1 VPIPNVPRPLRS
13 LSMSRHP
20 RLALVGM
27 ALLIPLSACQQLS
40 APSGDRSI
48 IGRSPAA
55 LEAGQTQ
62 VSAGSPDTQT
72 SDLGPLTT
80 VKRGNLQDTIDLT
93 GQVVPARTAQL
104 SFRSPG
110 TIRTV
115 YVRSGQ
121 TVRKGEP
128 LAELALDDAA
138 LRAAQTQATVAELAY
153 QSQKARLEE
162 LKRGGGTA
170 ATAEARANVTRA
182 RAAVVEAQVA
192 RDAARAGNGPAGV
205 EAQMA
210 QLAVDQ
216 AKDEMDRAQQV
227 ARRSEAAETTQSAL
241 AVRASHRKVEEA
253 SIRLDLLRARGGN
266 ADAARAIEEQRA
278 QLQLEQARDE
288 LEAAKTAAQQ
298 SETEGKDSPAAAAA
312 AVRVAERQVQVA
324 TLRLQQASM
333 PASAAT
339 AAGRAGTG
347 NIEAER
353 QLVRMQMSEAQSQ
366 LSAAQANLRSV
377 RAQRTDAQA
386 AQGTGPVMRIDG
398 SSADQRVS
406 GAAQATP
413 VALAPA
419 SLATPAAETA
429 AVSAAIAAVRAAER
443 EIAEQSLRI
452 EQLNR
457 AAAAEPVQTPTTGNS
472 GNSVEQQLAQIQ
484 LDAAKEDLARAQA
497 AAEAAERRAQAQ
509 PQGAPS
515 AASLSVRMAER
526 RMRDAELMRQ
536 QLAANAQ
543 PPTDAELRLA
553 ELSLAQAQDEL
564 AQVQNTAQLAA
575 QREGGAAEAAAA
587 DTAYAVR
594 SAERK
599 LAEATLRLQQARA
612 TDQLARANRDS
623 QGDIPDLRV
632 SAAEATLS
640 AAEARLRELENG
652 SASAQAIQNEEQ
664 RTALLGDQALE
675 ARTAAQSV
683 VVLAAPF
690 DGTVTSVDAASNQSV
705 EARTTVVRLDDP
717 GRLSVLASVSEWD
730 VTRLAADQRVDV
742 TLPGVIDTTVP
753 GTIADVSAAAVRQGE
768 RASFPVRVDL
778 TQVPAGARV
787 GMTASVSFKTR
798 LAEDVLYVPASA
810 VRKQG
815 DQTTVIRV
823 NGDGISEA
831 VRVGSPEVFGNN
843 VAISVGLRE
852 QDVVVVNA
860 SKVPTP
866 NVAQGASVTTASCS
880 PGC

>member
-1 VPIPNVPRPLRS
+1 
-13 LSMSRHP
+13 
-20 RLALVGM
+20 M
-27 ALLIPLSACQQLS
+27 ALLIPLSACQQPS
-40 APSGDRSI
+40 APSGDQSI
-48 IGRSPAA
+48 IGRSPAGPGS
-55 LEAGQTQ
+55 GQTQ
-62 VSAGSPDTQT
+62 ANAGSPDSQ
-72 SDLGPLTT
+72 SNELGPLTT

-104 SFRSPG
+104 SFRSAG
-110 TIRTV
+110 TVRTV

-138 LRAAQTQATVAELAY
+138 LRTAQTQATVAELAY

-170 ATAEARANVTRA
+170 ATAEARANMTRA

-205 EAQMA
+205 DAQMA

-216 AKDEMDRAQQV
+216 AKDELDHAQQM
-227 ARRSEAAETTQSAL
+227 ARRSAAAEDAQSAL
-241 AVRASHRKVEEA
+241 AVRALQRKVEEGT
-253 SIRLDLLRARGGN
+253 IRLDLLRARGGN
-266 ADAARAIEEQRA
+266 TETARAIEEQRA

-288 LEAAKTAAQQ
+288 LEAAKLAAQQ
-298 SETEGKDSPAAAAA
+298 SESEGKDSPAATAA

-324 TLRLQQASM
+324 TLRLQQASI
-333 PASAAT
+333 PSSATT
-339 AAGRAGTG
+339 AVGRTGTG

-353 QLVRMQMSEAQSQ
+353 QLARMQMSEAQAQ

-377 RAQRTDAQA
+377 RAERTDSQA
-386 AQGTGPVMRIDG
+386 AQGTGPVIRIDG
-398 SSADQRVS
+398 SSTEQRGS
-406 GAAQATP
+406 GTAQPTP
-413 VALAPA
+413 IA
-419 SLATPAAETA
+419 LATPAAERA

-443 EIAEQSLRI
+443 EIAEQSIRI

-457 AAAAEPVQTPTTGNS
+457 AAAAEPVQTPATGNS
-472 GNSVEQQLAQIQ
+472 GASVDQQLAQIQ

-497 AAEAAERRAQAQ
+497 AAEAVERRAQT
-509 PQGAPS
+509 QGAPS
-515 AASLSVRMAER
+515 GPSLSMRMAER
-526 RMRDAELMRQ
+526 RLRDAELMRQ

-543 PPTDAELRLA
+543 PPTDAEIRLA
-553 ELSLAQAQDEL
+553 ELSLSQAQDEL

-575 QREGGAAEAAAA
+575 QREGGAAEAAA
-587 DTAYAVR
+587 DTAFAVR
-594 SAERK
+594 GAERK
-599 LAEATLRLQQARA
+599 LTEATLRLQQARA
-612 TDQLARANRDS
+612 TDQLARANRDT

-632 SAAEATLS
+632 SAAEAALS
-640 AAEARLRELENG
+640 AAEARLREIETG
-652 SASAQAIQNEEQ
+652 SASAQALQSEEQ
-664 RTALLGDQALE
+664 RTTLLGDAALE
-675 ARTAAQSV
+675 ARAAAQSV
-683 VVLAAPF
+683 VVLPAPF
-690 DGTVTSVDAASNQSV
+690 DGTVTSVDAAANQSV
-705 EARTTVVRLDDP
+705 EARATIVRLDDP

-768 RASFPVRVDL
+768 RASFPVRIDL

-787 GMTASVSFKTR
+787 GMTASVTFKTR

-815 DQTTVIRV
+815 DQTTVLRV
-823 NGDGISEA
+823 NGTGSVEE
-831 VRVGSPEVFGNN
+831 VRVGSTEVFGNN
-843 VAISVGLRE
+843 VAISAGLRD
-852 QDVVVVNA
+852 QDVIVMNA
-860 SKVPTP
+860 SKVPTQT
-866 NVAQGASVTTASCS
+866 VAQGAPVTTASCS

>member
-1 VPIPNVPRPLRS
+1 
-13 LSMSRHP
+13 
-20 RLALVGM
+20 M
-27 ALLIPLSACQQLS
+27 ALLMPLSACQHLS

-48 IGRSPAA
+48 IGRAPGVPG
-55 LEAGQTQ
+55 LGQTQ
-62 VSAGSPDTQT
+62 VSAGSPESQ
-72 SDLGPLTT
+72 SSELGPLTT
-80 VKRGNLQDTIDLT
+80 VKRGNLQDSIDLT

-104 SFRSPG
+104 SFRSAG

-115 YVRSGQ
+115 FVRSGQ
-121 TVRKGEP
+121 TVRKGEA

-170 ATAEARANVTRA
+170 VTAEARANVTRA
-182 RAAVVEAQVA
+182 RAAMVEAQVA

-205 EAQMA
+205 EGQMA

-216 AKDEMDRAQQV
+216 AKDELDHAQQL
-227 ARRSEAAETTQSAL
+227 ARRSEAAETAQSAL
-241 AVRASHRKVEEA
+241 AVRALQRKVEEA
-253 SIRLDLLRARGGN
+253 AIRLDLLRARGGN
-266 ADAARAIEEQRA
+266 VEAARAIEEQRA

-288 LEAAKTAAQQ
+288 LEAARAASQQ
-298 SETEGKDSPAAAAA
+298 SETEGKDSPAATAA

-333 PASAAT
+333 PASVT
-339 AAGRAGTG
+339 AAAGGATTG

-353 QLVRMQMSEAQSQ
+353 RLARMQLDEAQAQ

-377 RAQRTDAQA
+377 RAQRADAQA
-386 AQGTGPVMRIDG
+386 AQGTGPVIRIDG
-398 SSADQRVS
+398 SAADQRVA
-406 GAAQATP
+406 GTAQATP
-413 VALAPA
+413 IALAPA
-419 SLATPAAETA
+419 ALATPAAETA

-443 EIAEQSLRI
+443 EVATQSLRL

-457 AAAAEPVQTPTTGNS
+457 AAGADPAQTPTTGNR
-472 GNSVEQQLAQIQ
+472 VDTVDQQLAQIQ

-509 PQGAPS
+509 AQGTPT
-515 AASLSVRMAER
+515 AANLSMRMAER

-564 AQVQNTAQLAA
+564 AQAQNTAQLAA
-575 QREGGAAEAAAA
+575 QREGGTAEAAAS
-587 DTAYAVR
+587 DTAFAVR
-594 SAERK
+594 GAERK

-612 TDQLARANRDS
+612 TDQLARSNRDS
-623 QGDIPDLRV
+623 QGDIPDLRL
-632 SAAEATLS
+632 SAAQAALS

-652 SASAQAIQNEEQ
+652 SASTQAIQSEEQ

-690 DGTVTSVDAASNQSV
+690 DGTVTSVDVAANQSV

-768 RASFPVRVDL
+768 RVAFPVRIDL
-778 TQVPAGARV
+778 NNVPAGARV
-787 GMTASVSFKTR
+787 GMTASVTFKTR

-815 DQTTVIRV
+815 DQTTVMRV
-823 NGDGISEA
+823 NGDGSTEE
-831 VRVGSPEVFGNN
+831 VKVGSTEVFGNN
-843 VAISVGLRE
+843 VAISAGLRE

-866 NVAQGASVTTASCS
+866 NVAQGAPVSTASCS